1 MCSMRC
7 ASYRCSADPWPEPAV
22 GGTCVAGNF
31 LMHRQAALLLY
42 FVRQAAGSSGYFRH
56 NNQDLGTLGK
66 GTRVSLMAI
75 RQWIRMGNGLIWLPA
90 IAVGVLLAGCTSTQ
104 KSSVGVVDRNH
115 SGANS
120 AVQRQPVTSGQYRV
134 QRGDTLYSIAFRFG
148 WDWKALAAR
157 NGIPA
162 PYVIRPGQ
170 IIRFDGQPGQ
180 TRPTAVA
187 TAPVVTN
194 PRTGSS
200 VSSRPPAP
208 PQQPPVRPQSQ
219 PQKTVATAPVS
230 APNTSIPRSAAG
242 WVWPANGPLIGRFSS
257 NGSLNKGIDIAG
269 ELGQPVLA
277 ASDGSVVYAG
287 SGLRGYGELVIIKH
301 SDTYVSAYGH
311 NRRLLV
317 REGQQVKVGQTI
329 AEMGSTG
336 TDRVKLH
343 FEIRRQGKPVDPL
356 QYLPRR

>member
-1 MCSMRC
+1 MRDI
-7 ASYRCSADPWPEPAV
+7 YLQETPA
-22 GGTCVAGNF
+22 GEHG
-31 LMHRQAALLLY
+31 
-42 FVRQAAGSSGYFRH
+42 
-56 NNQDLGTLGK
+56 
-66 GTRVSLMAI
+66 VSLTSGQQ
-75 RQWIRMGNGLIWLPA
+75 RKR
-90 IAVGVLLAGCTSTQ
+90 LAGLGLGAAVFAAILSGCSSSPSTSPQ
-104 KSSVGVVDRNH
+104 VVDRTH
-115 SGANS
+115 GGGTA
-120 AVQRQPVTSGQYRV
+120 APARPQTTAGQYVV

-157 NGIPA
+157 NNIPP
-162 PYVIRPGQ
+162 PYTIRPGQ
-170 IIRFDGQPGQ
+170 RVRFDLPQQSSVPVAAQPSRPPVTSLPSTPPQ
-180 TRPTAVA
+180 TASRPPVA
-187 TAPVVTN
+187 TPPPVVT
-194 PRTGSS
+194 PSQ
-200 VSSRPPAP
+200 
-208 PQQPPVRPQSQ
+208 PQQPVSQ
-219 PQKTVATAPVS
+219 PPVATSSTPATPGKVQQV
-230 APNTSIPRSAAG
+230 PRSAKGWAWPSAG
-242 WVWPANGPLIGRFSS
+242 VLIGKFSS

-301 SDTYVSAYGH
+301 SDAYVSAYGH

-317 REGQQVKVGQTI
+317 REGQQVKVGQHI

>member
-1 MCSMRC
+1 
-7 ASYRCSADPWPEPAV
+7 
-22 GGTCVAGNF
+22 
-31 LMHRQAALLLY
+31 
-42 FVRQAAGSSGYFRH
+42 
-56 NNQDLGTLGK
+56 
-66 GTRVSLMAI
+66 MAI
-75 RQWIRMGNGLIWLPA
+75 RQWISMGNGLIWLPA
-90 IAVGVLLAGCTSTQ
+90 VAVGILLAGCSSTQ
-104 KSSVGVVDRNH
+104 RESVSVVDRNH
-115 SGANS
+115 PGS
-120 AVQRQPVTSGQYRV
+120 AAAPQRQPVTSGQYRV

-157 NGIPA
+157 NDIPA

-180 TRPTAVA
+180 ARPTAIA
-187 TAPVVTN
+187 TAPGTSS
-194 PRTGSS
+194 PRTDSS
-200 VSSRPPAP
+200 VSSRPPVQS
-208 PQQPPVRPQSQ
+208 QQPSVRPQALASQ
-219 PQKTVATAPVS
+219 QPVKIPVVAADASST
-230 APNTSIPRSAAG
+230 RSTAG
-242 WVWPANGPLIGRFSS
+242 WVWPASGPLIGRFSS

>member
-1 MCSMRC
+1 MSFTAIQLRIRFSSARSLLSGLVLGALLSAC
-7 ASYRCSADPWPEPAV
+7 ASPPPGAV
-22 GGTCVAGNF
+22 
-31 LMHRQAALLLY
+31 Q
-42 FVRQAAGSSGYFRH
+42 
-56 NNQDLGTLGK
+56 
-66 GTRVSLMAI
+66 
-75 RQWIRMGNGLIWLPA
+75 
-90 IAVGVLLAGCTSTQ
+90 
-104 KSSVGVVDRNH
+104 VVDGNNR
-115 SGANS
+115 A
-120 AVQRQPVTSGQYRV
+120 ATQAPQRQPVSSGQYKV

-157 NGIPA
+157 NGIA
-162 PYVIRPGQ
+162 PPYLIRVGQ
-170 IIRFDGQPGQ
+170 VIRFDGQQATAAPRVAVVPVA
-180 TRPTAVA
+180 TRPTSINRP
-187 TAPVVTN
+187 TIVT
-194 PRTGSS
+194 
-200 VSSRPPAP
+200 PP
-208 PQQPPVRPQSQ
+208 PPVRTQ
-219 PQKTVATAPVS
+219 PAPVTPIKVTPS
-230 APNTSIPRSAAG
+230 TAATQPLQRSAAG
-242 WVWPANGPLIGRFSS
+242 WAWPSNGALIGRFSS

-269 ELGQPVLA
+269 ELGQPVSA

-317 REGQQVKVGQTI
+317 QEGQQVKAGQTI

>member
-1 MCSMRC
+1 MGSTRGLL
-7 ASYRCSADPWPEPAV
+7 SVVAV
-22 GGTCVAGNF
+22 G
-31 LMHRQAALLLY
+31 L
-42 FVRQAAGSSGYFRH
+42 
-56 NNQDLGTLGK
+56 
-66 GTRVSLMAI
+66 
-75 RQWIRMGNGLIWLPA
+75 
-90 IAVGVLLAGCTSTQ
+90 LLAGCA
-104 KSSVGVVDRNH
+104 SSPPGGVQVVDRD
-115 SGANS
+115 GRA
-120 AVQRQPVTSGQYRV
+120 AAQQRQPVTTGQYRV

-157 NGIPA
+157 NNIPA

-170 IIRFDGQPGQ
+170 TIRFDGQSNSAPV
-180 TRPTAVA
+180 RSVA
-187 TAPVVTN
+187 TAPVVT
-194 PRTGSS
+194 T
-200 VSSRPPAP
+200 PPPKQPTAQP
-208 PQQPPVRPQSQ
+208 SQPAQNQPTKPVPPPV
-219 PQKTVATAPVS
+219 ATTPATTPTLPV
-230 APNTSIPRSAAG
+230 TRSATG
-242 WVWPANGPLIGRFSS
+242 WAWPANGTMIGRFSS

>member
-1 MCSMRC
+1 MRALAAMAVIVWLVAGC
-7 ASYRCSADPWPEPAV
+7 ASSPK
-22 GGTCVAGNF
+22 GGV
-31 LMHRQAALLLY
+31 Q
-42 FVRQAAGSSGYFRH
+42 
-56 NNQDLGTLGK
+56 
-66 GTRVSLMAI
+66 
-75 RQWIRMGNGLIWLPA
+75 
-90 IAVGVLLAGCTSTQ
+90 
-104 KSSVGVVDRNH
+104 VVDRNH
-115 SGANS
+115 PSATGA
-120 AVQRQPVTSGQYRV
+120 QRQPITTGQYRV

-157 NGIPA
+157 NSIPA

-170 IIRFDGQPGQ
+170 VIRFDGQ
-180 TRPTAVA
+180 
-187 TAPVVTN
+187 
-194 PRTGSS
+194 TGSTPT
-200 VSSRPPAP
+200 R
-208 PQQPPVRPQSQ
+208 
-219 PQKTVATAPVS
+219 TVATAPTTSTRPATPPSTTKAPQSTTKPQPAPSVS
-230 APNTSIPRSAAG
+230 QPPPAPPRGRSNAG
-242 WVWPANGPLIGRFSS
+242 WAWPAGGPLIARFSS
-257 NGSLNKGIDIAG
+257 NGSLNKGIDIGG

-356 QYLPRR
+356 QYLPPR

>member
-1 MCSMRC
+1 
-7 ASYRCSADPWPEPAV
+7 
-22 GGTCVAGNF
+22 
-31 LMHRQAALLLY
+31 
-42 FVRQAAGSSGYFRH
+42 
-56 NNQDLGTLGK
+56 
-66 GTRVSLMAI
+66 MAI
-75 RQWIRMGNGLIWLPA
+75 RQRISMGKGLTWLPA
-90 IAVGVLLAGCTSTQ
+90 MAVGILLAGCSSTQ
-104 KSSVGVVDRNH
+104 KDGVSVVDRNH
-115 SGANS
+115 SGAS
-120 AVQRQPVTSGQYRV
+120 AAPQRKPVTSGQYRV

-170 IIRFDGQPGQ
+170 IIRFDVQPGQ
-180 TRPTAVA
+180 ARPAAVA
-187 TAPVVTN
+187 TAPVVAN
-194 PRTGSS
+194 PKTGSG
-200 VSSRPPAP
+200 VSKRPPVQ
-208 PQQPPVRPQSQ
+208 PQQPAVRPQPPVQQ
-219 PQKTVATAPVS
+219 PVATAPAT
-230 APNTSIPRSAAG
+230 APKASGTGSAAG
-242 WVWPANGPLIGRFSS
+242 WVWPASGPLIGRFSS

>member
-1 MCSMRC
+1 
-7 ASYRCSADPWPEPAV
+7 
-22 GGTCVAGNF
+22 
-31 LMHRQAALLLY
+31 
-42 FVRQAAGSSGYFRH
+42 
-56 NNQDLGTLGK
+56 
-66 GTRVSLMAI
+66 MAI
-75 RQWIRMGNGLIWLPA
+75 RQWISVGNGLSWLPA
-90 IAVGVLLAGCTSTQ
+90 LAVGILLAGCSSTQ
-104 KSSVGVVDRNH
+104 KDGVSVVDRNH
-115 SGANS
+115 SGAGT
-120 AVQRQPVTSGQYRV
+120 APQRQPVTSGQYRV

-157 NGIPA
+157 NSIPA

-170 IIRFDGQPGQ
+170 IIRFDGQSGQ
-180 TRPTAVA
+180 TRSTAVA
-187 TAPVVTN
+187 TAPVATP
-194 PRTGSS
+194 PRAASN
-200 VSSRPPAP
+200 VSTRPPVQA
-208 PQQPPVRPQSQ
+208 QQPAVRPTPQAPQ
-219 PQKTVATAPVS
+219 PVATTPTS
-230 APNTSIPRSAAG
+230 TQNTSTTRSAAG
-242 WVWPANGPLIGRFSS
+242 WVWPASGPLIGRFSS

>member
-1 MCSMRC
+1 MSLTQQRKHH
-7 ASYRCSADPWPEPAV
+7 ALGAV
-22 GGTCVAGNF
+22 F
-31 LMHRQAALLLY
+31 FAA
-42 FVRQAAGSSGYFRH
+42 
-56 NNQDLGTLGK
+56 
-66 GTRVSLMAI
+66 
-75 RQWIRMGNGLIWLPA
+75 
-90 IAVGVLLAGCTSTQ
+90 LLAGCASKPSGPVQ
-104 KSSVGVVDRNH
+104 VVDRTQ
-115 SGANS
+115 SGTQA
-120 AVQRQPVTSGQYRV
+120 QRQYQQQVTSGQYRV

-157 NGIPA
+157 NNISA

-170 IIRFDGQPGQ
+170 AIHFGMPPSSASAAVQP
-180 TRPTAVA
+180 TRPATPV
-187 TAPVVTN
+187 TAPV
-194 PRTGSS
+194 
-200 VSSRPPAP
+200 VSSRPP
-208 PQQPPVRPQSQ
+208 VQSV
-219 PQKTVATAPVS
+219 PATKPATVSKAPVVS
-230 APNTSIPRSAAG
+230 STPPAPGKVESVTRSSKG
-242 WVWPANGPLIGRFSS
+242 WAWPSSGVLIGKFSS

-269 ELGQPVLA
+269 NLGQPVLA
-277 ASDGSVVYAG
+277 ASDGTVVYAG

-317 REGQQVKVGQTI
+317 REGQQVKVGQHI

>member
-1 MCSMRC
+1 VSVTARRISRGGLCVLGGLLIGALLGGC
-7 ASYRCSADPWPEPAV
+7 ASSPP
-22 GGTCVAGNF
+22 GGV
-31 LMHRQAALLLY
+31 Q
-42 FVRQAAGSSGYFRH
+42 
-56 NNQDLGTLGK
+56 
-66 GTRVSLMAI
+66 
-75 RQWIRMGNGLIWLPA
+75 
-90 IAVGVLLAGCTSTQ
+90 
-104 KSSVGVVDRNH
+104 VVDRNK
-115 SGANS
+115 SGAGS
-120 AVQRQPVTSGQYRV
+120 RQPVSSGHYTV
-134 QRGDTLYSIAFRFG
+134 QRGDTLFSIAFRYG

-157 NGIPA
+157 NNIA
-162 PYVIRPGQ
+162 SPYVIRPGQ
-170 IIRFDGQPGQ
+170 KIRFSAAGASQPSASTPAATPASVSASKQVASSSMPVVTTMPTPSAPVLVVPQPGSG
-180 TRPTAVA
+180 TPAAAAKPISPAVA
-187 TAPVVTN
+187 TTPV
-194 PRTGSS
+194 
-200 VSSRPPAP
+200 
-208 PQQPPVRPQSQ
+208 Q
-219 PQKTVATAPVS
+219 TVE
-230 APNTSIPRSAAG
+230 RSPDG
-242 WVWPANGPLIGRFSS
+242 WAWPANGTLIGKFSS

-317 REGQQVKVGQTI
+317 REGEQVKAGQTV

>member
-1 MCSMRC
+1 MTLSQQRK
-7 ASYRCSADPWPEPAV
+7 RQVLAV
-22 GGTCVAGNF
+22 AVA
-31 LMHRQAALLLY
+31 AA
-42 FVRQAAGSSGYFRH
+42 
-56 NNQDLGTLGK
+56 
-66 GTRVSLMAI
+66 
-75 RQWIRMGNGLIWLPA
+75 
-90 IAVGVLLAGCTSTQ
+90 LLAGCSS
-104 KSSVGVVDRNH
+104 KSANTVQVVDRTQGGSH
-115 SGANS
+115 PVA
-120 AVQRQPVTSGQYRV
+120 RQPQATSGHYVV

-157 NGIPA
+157 NNIPA

-170 IIRFDGQPGQ
+170 RIRFDLPQQAPRPAVVQPSKPVASPAPTA
-180 TRPTAVA
+180 TRP
-187 TAPVVTN
+187 PVQVQ
-194 PRTGSS
+194 
-200 VSSRPPAP
+200 PPAKTTP
-208 PQQPPVRPQSQ
+208 QPQPSAQPQQPVAG
-219 PQKTVATAPVS
+219 ATAGKVQPVQ
-230 APNTSIPRSAAG
+230 RSAQG
-242 WVWPANGPLIGRFSS
+242 WAWPSNGLLIGKFSS

-301 SDTYVSAYGH
+301 SDAYVSAYGH

-317 REGQQVKVGQTI
+317 REGQQVKVGQHI